1 MDPFENDDR
10 PSPDMLEMYRLHR
23 CMGLPQTKIA
33 EQFGITQPTV
43 SKYVA
48 RAEQWL
54 RYQYRDQ
61 IALFRTRG
69 TARLEHIYSESVQ
82 AWEASKAPEV
92 VKTTR
97 SEKGA
102 EVTTIR
108 ESAQAGN
115 PAFLR
120 AAVEALQQIDDLW
133 ADEMIAADRKGS
145 ETRVAGMNQQQ
156 AIEAQIRR
164 LQDQLGMLKTRA

>member
-1 MDPFENDDR
+1 MDSLENDDQ
-10 PSPDMLEMYRLHR
+10 PSADMLEMYRLHR

-54 RYQYRDQ
+54 RHQYRDQ
-61 IALFRTRG
+61 ISLFRTRG
-69 TARLEHIYSESVQ
+69 TARLEHIYSEAVQ
-82 AWEASKAPEV
+82 AWEASKSPEV

-97 SEKGA
+97 TEKGA
-102 EVTTIR
+102 EVTSVR
-108 ESAQAGN
+108 ESAQTGN

-120 AAVEALQQIDDLW
+120 AATEALQQIDDLW
-133 ADEMIAADRKGS
+133 SDEMIAADRKGN

-156 AIEAQIRR
+156 MIEAQIRR
-164 LQDQLGMLKTRA
+164 LQDHLGMLRTRA